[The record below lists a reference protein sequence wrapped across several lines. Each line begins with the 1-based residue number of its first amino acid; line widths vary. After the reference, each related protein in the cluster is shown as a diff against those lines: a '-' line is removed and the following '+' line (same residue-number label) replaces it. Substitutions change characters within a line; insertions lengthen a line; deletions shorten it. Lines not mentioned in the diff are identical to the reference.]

1 MVSLK
6 HKTKLNQLQL
16 LIEGGDKTSRY
27 SSFIVTV
34 WETVAPP
41 NFICLCV
48 CLCVCVCICV
58 SVCLSRF
65 YGLYLGYYGL
75 DFDQTWWECWNFGPI
90 DCVKI

>member
-1 MVSLK
+1 MNMTKVVDRITISFFFNRHSLVDFGSS
-6 HKTKLNQLQL
+6 QLYP
-16 LIEGGDKTSRY
+16 S
-27 SSFIVTV
+27 
-34 WETVAPP
+34 
-41 NFICLCV
+41 V
-48 CLCVCVCICV
+48 CL